1 MNIPEGL
8 VAFLSPSIDVF
19 PDFVPENYGRPA
31 ATYRLIS
38 HVEPQD
44 HDGPTGLITERY
56 QFTVYADTHA
66 GALEAVRTVRG
77 LFRGFSGHLGAGQR
91 VDVVEIAGMID
102 LGYSSEAESFAM
114 ILDLILKYVEV

>member
-8 VAFLSPSIDVF
+8 VAFLSPTIDVY

-38 HVEPQD
+38 HVEPMD

-56 QFTVYADTHA
+56 QITVYADTHA
-66 GALEAVRTVRG
+66 AALEAIRSVRR
-77 LFRGFSGHLGAGQR
+77 LFRGFSGHLGAGVR
-91 VDVVEIAGMID
+91 VDVVEIAGMND
-102 LGYSSEAESFAM
+102 LGYSPEAESFAM
-114 ILDLILKYVEV
+114 ILDVNLSFVEV